1 MSGTSPLNAQ
11 PHPNRV
17 PRDPKT
23 ARTRRTARIAPIF
36 ASAIASLSLA
46 TLTPPVIAQ
55 RLFLDQTPSGHYAL
69 DVMLGQDGPYAFI
82 LDTGASHTAI
92 AEDIAIAHGFTPR
105 HTDLAD
111 VQSLTTQFEAE
122 RFRVERLIIETLP
135 PVDLETVV
143 IPLVPDEPHI
153 VAGLLGADAL
163 PGDRL
168 EIDFIN
174 GIIDLDAQ
182 SPHFADG
189 LFSPDRQL
197 IFARARVRG
206 LRRSFPVMLDTGT
219 AYSLVNPALGRE
231 MRAQS
236 HGWRFVLNGV
246 DGRTDADTQTVL
258 VRRLQIGGL
267 CTARVAM
274 LEADLDI
281 FRALDWNDGPA
292 MVIGMDVLRRARVVI
307 DRNTGEVEIS
317 PGPRVD
323 DCVGHR
329 VTWDDRHI
337 TAAIDEDTPSPP
349 ERWNPSNYTVREV
362 YRLLR
367 N

>member
-1 MSGTSPLNAQ
+1 MSGTRPT
-11 PHPNRV
+11 HPSV
-17 PRDPKT
+17 YLIT
-23 ARTRRTARIAPIF
+23 GSIA
-36 ASAIASLSLA
+36 AACLALLSAPAL
-46 TLTPPVIAQ
+46 PQ
-55 RLFLDQTPSGHYAL
+55 RLFLDTTPTGHYAL

-92 AEDIAIAHGFTPR
+92 AEDIALAHGFVAR

-122 RFRVERLIIETLP
+122 RFRVERLMIETLP

-143 IPLVPDEPHI
+143 IPLAPDEPHV

-163 PGDRL
+163 PSDRF
-168 EIDFIN
+168 EIDFVN
-174 GIIDLDAQ
+174 GIVDLGTRPPQ
-182 SPHFADG
+182 HADG
-189 LFSPDRQL
+189 LFSADRRL
-197 IFARARVRG
+197 IFARARIRG
-206 LRRSFPVMLDTGT
+206 LRQSIPVMLDSGT

-231 MRAQS
+231 LRAQS
-236 HGWRFVLNGV
+236 QTVQLVLNGV
-246 DGRTDADTQTVL
+246 DGRIEADTQTVL

-292 MVIGMDVLRRARVVI
+292 MVIGMDVLRRARVVV
-307 DRNTGEVEIS
+307 DRNTGDVEIS

-329 VTWDDRHI
+329 VTWDDRQI
-337 TAAIDEDTPSPP
+337 ATALDEDTPPQT
-349 ERWNPSNYTVREV
+349 ERWNRTRHPVQHV